1 MDAVGFL
8 MDDAELLYL
17 DEIDCDARNAAESL
31 AFIDWIV
38 AANMSLDIE
47 FEYDC

>member
-1 MDAVGFL
+1 MDVAGFL

-17 DEIDCDARNAAESL
+17 DEIDWDARNAAESL
-31 AFIDWIV
+31 ALIGWIV
-38 AANMSLDIE
+38 ADNKSLGIE